1 MVMDKVKVA
10 VVGAGA
16 FGIRH
21 AHVYAGSPLA
31 ELRAV
36 VRRDER
42 RAKEAAERFGVQWY
56 TDVGEMLANEPLD
69 VVSITT
75 RTQQH
80 AEPAIQCAQAGK
92 HILLEKPMASTLE
105 EADEIMK
112 AVQEAGVKL
121 MVNSILRFDLRYANA
136 FESIQRGDI
145 GEPVTF
151 SARRVGL
158 LGRALES
165 ANWNDLILGTG
176 IHEIDLMIWYSNSR
190 VKHVY
195 AEAETRYT
203 ADYGLEDAVF
213 SLLRFENGAIGCIE
227 NSWLLPS
234 SSPRWIDSRM
244 DVVGTKGSI
253 HIDGYQGVEVVTSDR
268 FELSDV
274 LSWPVIRGEVAGNLR
289 EVITYFLRCIL
300 EDIEPAPGGAESREA
315 LAVALALKRSCA
327 TGQPVRLADVR

>member
-1 MVMDKVKVA
+1 MDKVKVA

-21 AHVYAGSPLA
+21 AHVYAGSALA

-42 RAKEAAERFGVQWY
+42 RAREVAERFGVRWY
-56 TDVGEMLANEPLD
+56 TDVGEMLASEPLD
-69 VVSITT
+69 AVSIAT

-80 AEPAIQCAQAGK
+80 AEPTIQCAQAGK

-105 EADEIMK
+105 EADAIIK
-112 AVQEAGVKL
+112 ATQQAGVKL
-121 MVNSILRFDLRYANA
+121 MVNSILRFDPRYATT

-158 LGRALES
+158 LSRALES
-165 ANWNDLILGTG
+165 ADWNELVLGTG
-176 IHEIDLMIWYSNSR
+176 IHEIDLMIWYSGSR

-203 ADYGLEDAVF
+203 AAQGLEDVVF

-227 NSWLLPS
+227 NSWLLPPG
-234 SSPRWIDSRM
+234 SPRWIDSRM

-253 HIDGYQGVEVVTSDR
+253 HIDGYQGMEVVTSDR
-268 FELSDV
+268 FELPDI
-274 LSWPVIRGEVAGNLR
+274 LSWPVIRGDVAGNLR
-289 EVITYFLRCIL
+289 EVITYFLECIL
-300 EDIEPAPGGAESREA
+300 EDKDPVPGGPESREA

-327 TGQPVRLADVR
+327 IGEPVRLDDVR